1 MKTENVEGKAT
12 TTLRFLP
19 PRVTAVEFDLDTA
32 SFTSKLVASKQA
44 SKHVRNSRKKKQKER
59 IKNQLSSSLLKPK
72 LNSSIRDGK
81 KLDESAAE

>member
-1 MKTENVEGKAT
+1 MKTEKVEGKAT

-32 SFTSKLVASKQA
+32 SFTSKLVA

-81 KLDESAAE
+81 KLDELAAE